1 MRSEQEIHRVIDKY
15 GDMIRRICFLH
26 LKNYQDTED
35 IFQDVFLKYLLWDG
49 SFESDAHEKSWFARV
64 TINACRDLLRS
75 FTRHTTINA
84 CRDLLRS
91 FTRHTTVS
99 LEEIATVSEL
109 PQDPDHQELLQQIC
123 SLPPKYRDVIYL
135 FYYEGYSAVEIAKIL
150 HKKENTI
157 YTWLD
162 RARKALR
169 KQLGGENHE

>member
-1 MRSEQEIHRVIDKY
+1 MRSEQEIHRVIDEY

-35 IFQDVFLKYLLWDG
+35 IFQDIFLKYLLWDG
-49 SFESDAHEKSWFARV
+49 SFENEAHEKAWFARV

-75 FTRHTTINA
+75 FTRHTM
-84 CRDLLRS
+84 
-91 FTRHTTVS
+91 VS
-99 LEEIATVSEL
+99 LDEIADVSEL
-109 PQDPDHQELLQQIC
+109 PPDPDQQDLLRQVC
-123 SLPPKYRDVIYL
+123 TLPSKYRDVIYL

>member
-75 FTRHTTINA
+75 FTRHTT
-84 CRDLLRS
+84 
-91 FTRHTTVS
+91 VS

-109 PQDPDHQELLQQIC
+109 PQDPDQQELLQQIC

>member
-75 FTRHTTINA
+75 FTRHTT
-84 CRDLLRS
+84 
-91 FTRHTTVS
+91 VS

-109 PQDPDHQELLQQIC
+109 PLDPDHQELLQQIC

>member
-1 MRSEQEIHRVIDKY
+1 MQSEQEIHRVIDKY

-49 SFESDAHEKSWFARV
+49 SFKSDAHEKSWFARV
-64 TINACRDLLRS
+64 
-75 FTRHTTINA
+75 TINA

>member
-64 TINACRDLLRS
+64 
-75 FTRHTTINA
+75 TINA

-162 RARKALR
+162 RARKVYSGPEPIA
-169 KQLGGENHE
+169 

>member
-26 LKNYQDTED
+26 LKNYHDTED

-75 FTRHTTINA
+75 FTRHTT
-84 CRDLLRS
+84 
-91 FTRHTTVS
+91 VS

-109 PQDPDHQELLQQIC
+109 PQDPDQQELLQQIC
-123 SLPPKYRDVIYL
+123 ELSPKYRDVIYL

>member
-1 MRSEQEIHRVIDKY
+1 MQSEQEIHRVIDKY

-64 TINACRDLLRS
+64 
-75 FTRHTTINA
+75 TINA

>member
-64 TINACRDLLRS
+64 
-75 FTRHTTINA
+75 TINA